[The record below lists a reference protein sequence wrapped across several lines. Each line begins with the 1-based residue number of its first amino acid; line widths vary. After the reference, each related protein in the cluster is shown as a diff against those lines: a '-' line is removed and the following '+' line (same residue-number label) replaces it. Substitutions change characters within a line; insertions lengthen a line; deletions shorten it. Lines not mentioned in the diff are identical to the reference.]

1 LAAPYEVSVQA
12 ISKHLKVLEQAG
24 LVSRGAEG
32 HRSPVH
38 LEAEVFDLMTK
49 WIEKYQ
55 RRAEERAQR
64 LEAVLEDM
72 KQSATEEE
80 S

>member
-1 LAAPYEVSVQA
+1 
-12 ISKHLKVLEQAG
+12 
-24 LVSRGAEG
+24 
-32 HRSPVH
+32 VH